1 MIIYY
6 SNILMELKFYYAFL
20 KFFYLYSMIL
30 SELNNFISISFTF
43 FKRNIKW
50 MLINTI
56 LRILCFIFYFL
67 ITMECKF

>member
-50 MLINTI
+50 TLINTI